1 MDFFKS
7 SRVLNLLAVLCGGV
21 LFVWPALWNGY
32 PLLYSDTHVFITQ
45 PTPGHFNWDKPFIY
59 GPWMLPFHAWQ
70 SLWGVVLVQGILLSQ
85 LIWLTQQAVRP
96 ASAVRHLLICFAV
109 SLLTG
114 ASWFVSLVMPDIFSG
129 MVVLSIFVL
138 GFSTKLSRAMTVW
151 ISLVG
156 ALAISVHLSH
166 LVIAAASLLVV
177 LMLKWRRLLYALI
190 PLVLALAALVGTTI
204 YAFNKVAVSP
214 FGSVFML
221 ARMSA
226 DGNVKSILEKY
237 CPEKSWHLC
246 AWTERLAQDS
256 DSFMWDA
263 NGPVWSHP
271 GGPIGLAPEASEIV
285 ALTVRHR
292 PFPVLWSAIQ
302 NTATQLWMVKLGD
315 TVNSDWLDLTVAKS
329 IEKFFTPAELE
340 RYNQSRQVQGTMLER
355 VSFVSATGA
364 VAVVI
369 GFLWSINL
377 LLQAWRRRDWTVLA
391 LIMMVWIGLLANAFA
406 TGALSKPHYR
416 YQTRIAWLLVLPPLV
431 LLARNKKSDSTMQS
445 RSA

>member
-1 MDFFKS
+1 VDFFKS

-214 FGSVFML
+214 FGIT
-221 ARMSA
+221 
-226 DGNVKSILEKY
+226 D
-237 CPEKSWHLC
+237 CP
-246 AWTERLAQDS
+246 
-256 DSFMWDA
+256 
-263 NGPVWSHP
+263 
-271 GGPIGLAPEASEIV
+271 
-285 ALTVRHR
+285 
-292 PFPVLWSAIQ
+292 
-302 NTATQLWMVKLGD
+302 
-315 TVNSDWLDLTVAKS
+315 
-329 IEKFFTPAELE
+329 
-340 RYNQSRQVQGTMLER
+340 
-355 VSFVSATGA
+355 
-364 VAVVI
+364 
-369 GFLWSINL
+369 
-377 LLQAWRRRDWTVLA
+377 
-391 LIMMVWIGLLANAFA
+391 
-406 TGALSKPHYR
+406 
-416 YQTRIAWLLVLPPLV
+416 
-431 LLARNKKSDSTMQS
+431 
-445 RSA
+445 